1 MANHKQVVGALPIG
15 SMIKSGKHSYQV
27 LEVLGAGGF
36 GITYKVLRMID
47 HKIFA
52 LKEYFPNT
60 LCERGDNNT
69 MSYLKTNAVNISTGM
84 KDFITEAQRLD
95 RQNISHPNIVS
106 IDEVFKANNTAY
118 YAMEYIDGVNLRQYI
133 QKQNHN
139 KPMSEEQALSAMR
152 PVLQAIS
159 LIHHNK
165 LTHLDI
171 KHENIVLTMER
182 DGSLRPVLID
192 FGQAKHYDRKGN
204 ATSQLTNAGCSDG
217 FAPQEQYLGLT
228 QFTPQ
233 ADVYA
238 VCATL
243 LYLLTAKTPVKSS
256 EMSKNVI
263 IGMIGDNVSP
273 KVQEAIINGMKA
285 RKEDRTQSIDQ
296 LANELGIDLSGQ
308 NYEGNVT
315 RLLNVGNGAN
325 SNVNNIVKG
334 AVIAACILGV
344 IICAG
349 WLLTRQTDPND
360 TSMTATE
367 QPYPDENVVANNL
380 PLTGDGSSNDRAQS
394 DVNSPETNKP
404 AEEKHS
410 GRQEQPVEAASQHN
424 VATNPQQELSPI
436 KNEKPQSP
444 SAVETVEQTV
454 QIPTNDD
461 DAFNKAIS
469 ANDWDKLKQL
479 ADKGYSKAYLPLA
492 KYYVKKAKTHNLADQ
507 YAKKAK
513 AAGISGADDVI
524 SILDGMGYYD

>member
-15 SMIKSGKHSYQV
+15 SVIKSGKHDYQV

-36 GITYKVLRMID
+36 GITYKVLRMTD
-47 HKIFA
+47 HRIIA
-52 LKEYFPNT
+52 LKEFFPNT

-69 MSYLKTNAVNISTGM
+69 MSYLKTNALNIATGM

-118 YAMEYIDGVNLRQYI
+118 YAMEYIDGLNLRQYI
-133 QKQNHN
+133 QKENHN
-139 KPMSEEQALSAMR
+139 KPMSEEQVLSVMR
-152 PVLQAIS
+152 PVLQAVS
-159 LIHHNK
+159 LIHKNK

-171 KHENIVLTMER
+171 KHENIVLTQER

-238 VCATL
+238 VSATL

-263 IGMIGDNVSP
+263 IGMLGDTVSP
-273 KVQEAIINGMKA
+273 KIREAIVNGMKTD
-285 RKEDRTQSIDQ
+285 KNDRTQSIDQ
-296 LANELGIDLSGQ
+296 LAEELGIDISNQ
-308 NYEGNVT
+308 AYEGNVT
-315 RLLNVGNGAN
+315 RLLNVGKP
-325 SNVNNIVKG
+325 SSSKSIVKP
-334 AVIAACILGV
+334 VIIAACVLCVIGCGILL
-344 IICAG
+344 INRKS
-349 WLLTRQTDPND
+349 TSTDIAA
-360 TSMTATE
+360 TSVVQPTNSTE
-367 QPYPDENVVANNL
+367 EGIASNNISSEVNAANEPASIQQSSPQSQETVEVKQPERPE
-380 PLTGDGSSNDRAQS
+380 PSTPTPAQS
-394 DVNSPETNKP
+394 DAPSQAQENTPP
-404 AEEKHS
+404 ATE
-410 GRQEQPVEAASQHN
+410 
-424 VATNPQQELSPI
+424 
-436 KNEKPQSP
+436 EKPQNQP
-444 SAVETVEQTV
+444 SASAPAPETTAPTSDDEAFKKAVEG
-454 QIPTNDD
+454 
-461 DAFNKAIS
+461 
-469 ANDWDKLKQL
+469 NDWDKVKQL

-513 AAGISGADDVI
+513 AAGIAGADDVI